1 MTSQTRWNGAL
12 VARWVLLGFLL
23 SSSAVAGT
31 PAKGAGSP
39 GPRREGSSFVF
50 SDGTRVRAS
59 DPSGRAGKVQRDG
72 SITYSD
78 GTRVSHDPASGES
91 QIAHADGTTTRTNA
105 NDPRRDGDSYVYG
118 DGVRVRAVDPSG
130 KVGHSQANGSIRFS
144 DGTTVSHD
152 VRSGDTK
159 VVHADGSVEV
169 TTANTPHRDGNYYV
183 WSDGQ
188 RAVATDRAGAA
199 GKIAADGTIAYGDG
213 SRVSHDVRTG
223 DSKIVHADG
232 RVETVPGNLPQR
244 AGDSYG
250 WSDGASAPANDPSG
264 NPGKLGGD
272 GWIVYSDGSMV
283 SHDPVSGD
291 SKVVHSDG
299 SMIMGNTHTGESK
312 SFEPAQERGLSP
324 PGADKGSSAPRG
336 NSNNSADSRNSNS
349 NNSNSNNRNNDSKN
363 SGRASSSNNNNSNSN
378 GGSNKSDSS
387 AKSNSN
393 EGKADKA
400 EKPAKEPAGKGR
412 QVAGDSPTG
421 SPQQRMGGSLNLTGQ
436 PVPGDSR
443 GSGAA
448 PSPTTIRRGTGPGGR
463 PFEQG
468 SPGGSRLPFDKKGLV
483 INPDPVGAVGR
494 GAVAPIDPSGGRR

>member
-1 MTSQTRWNGAL
+1 
-12 VARWVLLGFLL
+12 
-23 SSSAVAGT
+23 
-31 PAKGAGSP
+31 
-39 GPRREGSSFVF
+39 
-50 SDGTRVRAS
+50 VRAT

-91 QIAHADGTTTRTNA
+91 QIVHADGTTTRTNA

-130 KVGHSQANGSIRFS
+130 KLGQPQANGSIRYS

-159 VVHADGSVEV
+159 IVHADGSVEV
-169 TTANTPHRDGNYYV
+169 TTANTPHREGSHYV

-188 RAVATDRAGAA
+188 RAVATDRNGAA
-199 GKIAADGTIAYGDG
+199 GKIAADGTIVYGDG

-232 RVETVPGNLPQR
+232 SVETVPGNLPQR
-244 AGDSYG
+244 SGGNYS

-264 NPGKLGGD
+264 NPGKMGGD

-291 SKVVHSDG
+291 SKVVHADG

-324 PGADKGSSAPRG
+324 PGADKGSGSGAPRSNSNTSADSSNTGRSG
-336 NSNNSADSRNSNS
+336 NSNSSNSNS
-349 NNSNSNNRNNDSKN
+349 SNSNSSNSNSSNSNRSNSNSSNSNSSNSNRSNSNSSNSNRSNSNSSNDSKK
-363 SGRASSSNNNNSNSN
+363 SESSP
-378 GGSNKSDSS
+378 
-387 AKSNSN
+387 KSNSN

-400 EKPAKEPAGKGR
+400 EKPAKETTGKGR
-412 QVAGDSPTG
+412 QAASDSPTG
-421 SPQQRMGGSLNLTGQ
+421 NGAGSGPQQRPGGRLDLTGQ
-436 PVPGDSR
+436 PVPGDSG
-443 GSGAA
+443 GSGASA
-448 PSPTTIRRGTGPGGR
+448 SPTNIRRGTGPGGR
-463 PFEQG
+463 PFEQS
-468 SPGGSRLPFDKKGLV
+468 SPGGSRLAFDKKGLV
-483 INPDPVGAVGR
+483 INPNPVGLSGR
-494 GAVAPIDPSGGRR
+494 GAVAPIDPNIGRR